1 VYLDELEFRVSNAFN
16 SSAIA
21 GTPLFIVTRRQP
33 RFRQEHDSAFLY
45 FHTVSDLG
53 HLAK

>member
-1 VYLDELEFRVSNAFN
+1 MHLTARRSRD
-16 SSAIA
+16 
-21 GTPLFIVTRRQP
+21 VTRRQP

-45 FHTVSDLG
+45 FHTVSYLG